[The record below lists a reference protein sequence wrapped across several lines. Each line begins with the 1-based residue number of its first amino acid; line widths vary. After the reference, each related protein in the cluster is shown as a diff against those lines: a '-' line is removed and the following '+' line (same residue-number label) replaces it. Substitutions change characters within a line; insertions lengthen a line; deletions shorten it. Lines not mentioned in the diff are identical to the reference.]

1 MSTDELDESE
11 LRRTTKIVIDS
22 NGEFIREKRVQRI
35 ISHPEIEIPIP
46 IITKGET
53 IRRVFFPDIVD
64 AIMFGITFFLNFL
77 FIGGLTGIGVFDGRM
92 IITWGY
98 ISFLFAIPG
107 MYKRTVTFTNR
118 RITQL
123 DLMASGSMNQ
133 ITNLRLAGLT
143 GSFLLIVIGNIMQL

>member
-53 IRRVFFPDIVD
+53 IRRVFFSDIVD

-107 MYKRTVTFTNR
+107 IYKRSVTFTNR